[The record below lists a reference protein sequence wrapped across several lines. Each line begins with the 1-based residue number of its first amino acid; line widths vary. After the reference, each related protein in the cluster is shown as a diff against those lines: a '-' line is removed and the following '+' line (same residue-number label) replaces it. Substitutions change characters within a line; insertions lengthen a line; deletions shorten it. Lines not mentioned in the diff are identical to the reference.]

1 MPNNPN
7 LPISVEMPDEAE
19 TASEV
24 NTPMKKR
31 VRIESSSTEEQGE
44 MEHVEKLPVPEK
56 NAKSPR
62 NYVTDSP
69 IKLLLPLSYFLP
81 ISARTLTVFVQD
93 FEIILKKT
101 ICTI

>member
-1 MPNNPN
+1 
-7 LPISVEMPDEAE
+7 MPDEAE

-56 NAKSPR
+56 MLNPQEITLR
-62 NYVTDSP
+62 IRQLNCYCH
-69 IKLLLPLSYFLP
+69 FLTFCQ
-81 ISARTLTVFVQD
+81 SQLER
-93 FEIILKKT
+93 
-101 ICTI
+101 